1 MNERALLRV
10 LATFAFGAA
19 VATTPRPGHAEDPP
33 DAGVPGRHKLEG
45 SKLDEA
51 LADVAKAR
59 KDVRTLRAAFTQSR
73 KIALLSTS
81 VTSHGSLILAAPDR
95 LRWDLAPPD
104 DIVYFVG
111 PEGLS
116 YKTKSSSA
124 TAPANGAKVAA
135 ALADLR
141 ALLAGDLATLRNR
154 YTLSASR
161 SASDLE
167 VTGVAKDKNASVKGF
182 TLVLD
187 GGLVRPLR
195 AHLLEGKSDTIDLTF
210 SNVVVNEPVDP
221 AQLRP

>member
-1 MNERALLRV
+1 MKKSVLRHALLAFAV
-10 LATFAFGAA
+10 GTALAAMPSAS
-19 VATTPRPGHAEDPP
+19 RAEDPP

-51 LADVAKAR
+51 LADVARAR
-59 KDVRTLRAAFTQSR
+59 KDVRTLRASFTQDR

-81 VTSHGSLILAAPDR
+81 VTSRGSLVFAAPDR

-111 PEGLS
+111 PDGLS

-124 TAPANGAKVAA
+124 TAPANSAKVAA
-135 ALADLR
+135 ALSDLR
-141 ALLAGDLATLRNR
+141 ALLAGDIAALRTR
-154 YTLSASR
+154 YTLAASR

-167 VTGVAKDKNASVKGF
+167 ITGVAKDKAASVKGF

-187 GGLVRPLR
+187 GGLVRPVR
-195 AHLLEGKSDTIDLTF
+195 ARLLEGKSDSIDLAF

-221 AQLRP
+221 ALLRP